1 MNKKIFLLT
10 IILISQLCFSQGKA
24 LSKIDSL
31 RTDSEVE
38 SFVRNGKFNIS
49 DRYSRFIL
57 KTIQSFTGGFT
68 GINNRL
74 KKAADSLGI
83 TESFYKGDFDHNG
96 LTDLIFIGDD
106 QSCQSTSSDAKETYS
121 CYSSINLL
129 LDFGKHYKLT
139 SVKPTRFDFAV
150 PVVLNIDGKDYLK
163 VITEAN
169 EEGPYSDHYETA
181 HKLVSKILDYQF
193 DGLVEYNPD
202 PSHHSIQKI
211 EFRTDM
217 CYGTCPVFTLEL
229 YKSGLSKFIAENYN
243 FFKRDDPDFE
253 KKSHKAFKKGEG
265 NFETK
270 MKEADFQNL
279 ENLLNYINFSEL
291 ENNYAVNWTDSQ
303 TATLIITYND
313 GKIKKIEDYG
323 LSGTYGLKILYQILF
338 DLRFNQ
344 NWKKLK

>member
-1 MNKKIFLLT
+1 MDRKIFLLT
-10 IILISQLCFSQGKA
+10 IILISQLCFSQGRA
-24 LSKIDSL
+24 LSEIDSL

-38 SFVRNGKFNIS
+38 SFVRNSKFDTS
-49 DRYSRFIL
+49 DRYSKFIL

-68 GINNRL
+68 GIDNRL

-106 QSCQSTSSDAKETYS
+106 QSCRSTSPDTKETYS
-121 CYSSINLL
+121 CDSSINLL
-129 LDFGKHYKLT
+129 LDFGKHYKRI

-163 VITEAN
+163 VITEES
-169 EEGPYSDHYETA
+169 EEDLYSDRYPAT

-193 DGLVEYNPD
+193 DGLVEYNPN

-211 EFRTDM
+211 EFKTDM

-229 YKSGLSKFIAENYN
+229 NKSGLSKFIAENYN

-270 MKEADFQNL
+270 IKEADLQNL
-279 ENLLNYINFSEL
+279 ENLLNYLNFTEL
-291 ENNYAVNWTDSQ
+291 KENYAVNWTDSQ
-303 TATLIITYND
+303 TANLVITYND
-313 GKIKKIEDYG
+313 GKIKKVEDYG
-323 LSGTYGLKILYQILF
+323 LSGTYGLKVLYNLLF
-338 DLRFNQ
+338 DVRFNQ
-344 NWKKLK
+344 DWKKVK

>member
-1 MNKKIFLLT
+1 MGRKVFLLT
-10 IILISQLCFSQGKA
+10 IILISQLCFSQGRA

-38 SFVRNGKFNIS
+38 SFVRNSKFDTY

-57 KTIQSFTGGFT
+57 KNIQSFTGGFT

-106 QSCQSTSSDAKETYS
+106 QSCQGTSPDAKETYS
-121 CYSSINLL
+121 CNSSVNLL

-139 SVKPTRFDFAV
+139 SVNPTYFDFAV
-150 PVVLNIDGKDYLK
+150 PVVLNIHGKDYLK
-163 VITEAN
+163 VITEEA
-169 EEGPYSDHYETA
+169 EEDLYSDHYATT

-193 DGLVEYNPD
+193 DGLVEYNPN
-202 PSHHSIQKI
+202 PSHHTIQKI
-211 EFRTDM
+211 EFTTDM

-229 YKSGLSKFIAENYN
+229 NKSGLSKFIAENYN
-243 FFKRDDPDFE
+243 FFNRDDPDFE

-270 MKEADFQNL
+270 IKEADFQNL
-279 ENLLNYINFSEL
+279 ENLLNYLNFAEL
-291 ENNYAVNWTDSQ
+291 QDNYAVHWTDDQSVIL
-303 TATLIITYND
+303 TITYDN
-313 GKIKKIEDYG
+313 GKTKSIKDYG
-323 LSGTYGLKILYQILF
+323 LSGTYGLKRLYQILF
-338 DLRFNQ
+338 DIRFNQ
-344 NWKKLK
+344 GWKKVK

>member
-1 MNKKIFLLT
+1 MDRKVFLLT
-10 IILISQLCFSQGKA
+10 IILISQLCFSQGRA
-24 LSKIDSL
+24 LSEIDNL

-38 SFVRNGKFNIS
+38 SFVRNSKFDTS
-49 DRYSRFIL
+49 DRYSKFIL

-74 KKAADSLGI
+74 KKAADSLGV
-83 TESFYKGDFDHNG
+83 TKSFYKGDFDHNG

-106 QSCQSTSSDAKETYS
+106 QSCQGVSSDTHETYS
-121 CYSSINLL
+121 CDSSINLL

-139 SVKPTRFDFAV
+139 SVNPTYFDFAV
-150 PVVLNIDGKDYLK
+150 PVVLNIHGKDYLK
-163 VITEAN
+163 VITEEI
-169 EEGPYSDHYETA
+169 EEDLYSDRYATS

-193 DGLVEYNPD
+193 DGLVEYNPN

-211 EFRTDM
+211 EFKTDM

-229 YKSGLSKFIAENYN
+229 NKSGLSKFIAENYN

-279 ENLLNYINFSEL
+279 ENLLNYLNFTEL
-291 ENNYAVNWTDSQ
+291 KEHYAVNWTDSQ
-303 TATLIITYND
+303 TANLVITYDD
-313 GKIKKIEDYG
+313 GKIKKVEDYG
-323 LSGTYGLKILYQILF
+323 LSGTYSLKVLYNLLF
-338 DLRFNQ
+338 DVRFNQ
-344 NWKKLK
+344 DWKKVK